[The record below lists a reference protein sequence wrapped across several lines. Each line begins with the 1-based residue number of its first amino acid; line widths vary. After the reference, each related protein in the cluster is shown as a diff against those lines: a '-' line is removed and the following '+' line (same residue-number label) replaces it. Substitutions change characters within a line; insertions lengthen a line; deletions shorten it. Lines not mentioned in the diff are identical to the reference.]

1 MHYKIHYS
9 CLSHIGNVRSV
20 NQDNFICDGR
30 YMENDETPIEFP
42 ICGTKTSKEVSVFG
56 IFDGMGGEEC
66 GEIASYIA
74 SKTASDIEMGK
85 DATEALSKFCQKA
98 NLAICDYA
106 TLHEVTSMGTTAAML
121 VFTEKEVALCNI
133 GDSKIFRLCDGK
145 LEQISM
151 DHVAVAAFGVKPP
164 LSQNLGIPPNELVID
179 PYLARGPYNDGDTY
193 LICSDGLPKDIII
206 TNKPKGKRD
215 MKKAIVIISSI
226 TLLLAVI
233 AGGIGMYIVNTP
245 EYALKTMIDDVNTS
259 GMAGLEPHL
268 TGNAK
273 ETLDTV
279 SSITSSD
286 LFNTLMG
293 FINQNDYVS
302 VLKSE
307 IQEVQ
312 WEMDDVLKSN
322 ENAAVILSFNY
333 EDKLIGTIEIS
344 MIKESGDWKIDG
356 IEFPEFRE
364 INWQPSETVQLGY

>member
-30 YMENDETPIEFP
+30 YMENDGTPIEFP

-74 SKTASDIEMGK
+74 SKTASDIEIGK

-106 TLHEVTSMGTTAAML
+106 TLHEVSSMGTTAAML
-121 VFTEKEVALCNI
+121 VFTEKEVALCDI

-193 LICSDGLPKDIII
+193 LICSDGLTDMVSVEDITEVLNSNPIE
-206 TNKPKGKRD
+206 D
-215 MKKAIVIISSI
+215 AIS
-226 TLLLAVI
+226 TLLDKALAD
-233 AGGIGMYIVNTP
+233 GGKDNTTIILCKI
-245 EYALKTMIDDVNTS
+245 ERQS
-259 GMAGLEPHL
+259 GWFFNRKRH
-268 TGNAK
+268 TKRK
-273 ETLDTV
+273 EV
-279 SSITSSD
+279 
-286 LFNTLMG
+286 
-293 FINQNDYVS
+293 
-302 VLKSE
+302 
-307 IQEVQ
+307 
-312 WEMDDVLKSN
+312 
-322 ENAAVILSFNY
+322 
-333 EDKLIGTIEIS
+333 
-344 MIKESGDWKIDG
+344 
-356 IEFPEFRE
+356 
-364 INWQPSETVQLGY
+364 